1 MSLKW
6 TSTFRNRTFLI
17 TPEEIIVSTTLNL
30 HTLPRNYSKAS
41 ASISAKKFER
51 LTVVEQVIQAF
62 SPGHRIAACIGALTG
77 GCIPALTFCVAH
89 LVLPYYR
96 GLSSTLWG
104 MLVEITMWGMV
115 GGGLICSA
123 PKVYKWFS
131 AAFGSQF
138 EAAGAVI
145 CLEAV
150 MTFAPVVYLSAA
162 ALAVLVFVNAIYCA
176 CRLQV
181 RS

>member
-1 MSLKW
+1 
-6 TSTFRNRTFLI
+6 
-17 TPEEIIVSTTLNL
+17 VSTILNL
-30 HTLPRNYSKAS
+30 HTLPNNNSKAT
-41 ASISAKKFER
+41 ANISAKKFER
-51 LTVVEQVIQAF
+51 LTVVEQVLQAF
-62 SPGHRIAACIGALTG
+62 NPGGRIAACIGALTG
-77 GCIPALTFCVAH
+77 GCIPALTFSVVH
-89 LVLPYYR
+89 LVLPFYR
-96 GLSSTLWG
+96 ELGSTLWG
-104 MLVEITMWGMV
+104 MVVGITMWAMV
-115 GGGLICSA
+115 GGGLVCSA

-131 AAFGSQF
+131 AAFGSRF

-150 MTFAPVVYLSAA
+150 MTFAPVVSLSAA